1 MKKTRIL
8 MTGATGFLGSHL
20 LKRLVR
26 SEYKIAICKRS
37 FSNTSRIQ
45 SLLSKV
51 EHFDLDK
58 DTIEKI
64 FSKARPDIIIHC
76 ATDYGR
82 KDRHPLSVIE
92 TNLILPL
99 KLLKEGVANGA
110 SCFINTDT
118 ILDKRISNYSL
129 SKQQFKQ
136 WFKLYSDKLVCV
148 NIALE
153 HFYGPYDDRTKFV
166 SYVLEELLSNAAQID
181 LTKGRQK
188 RDFIYI
194 DDVID
199 AFVTILSHL
208 DKIPKGFHDF
218 EIGTDK
224 QMEIRQFVM
233 LIKKLAGNKDTKLN
247 FGALPY
253 RKNEQMD
260 PTIDTAAIRKL
271 GWSPKYSVKEGIMK
285 TIKIEKG
292 AAEK

>member
-1 MKKTRIL
+1 

-26 SEYKIAICKRS
+26 SGYSVAICKRS
-37 FSNTSRIQ
+37 FSNIFRIKG
-45 SLLSKV
+45 LLPKISC
-51 EHFDLDK
+51 FDLDK

-64 FSKARPDIIIHC
+64 CRKAKPDIIIHC

-99 KLLKEGVANGA
+99 KLLKEGEASGA
-110 SCFINTDT
+110 YCFINTDT
-118 ILDKRISNYSL
+118 ILDKRINNYSL

-153 HFYGPYDDRTKFV
+153 HFYGPFDDRTKFV
-166 SYVLEELLSNAAQID
+166 SYVLDKLLTKAGQLD
-181 LTKGRQK
+181 LTKGKQK

-199 AFVTILSHL
+199 AFIKILSGLH
-208 DKIPKGFHDF
+208 KIPKGFHNF
-218 EIGTDK
+218 EIGTGS
-224 QMEIRQFVM
+224 QVAIRQFVR
-233 LIKKLAGNKDTKLN
+233 LVKALTGNKGTRLN

-253 RKNEQMD
+253 RKNEQMK
-260 PTIDTAAIRKL
+260 PVINTAAIRKL
-271 GWSPKYSVKEGIMK
+271 GWFPKYSVKKGIMK

-292 AAEK
+292 AAAK